1 MNPKP
6 YSSLGPRPRS
16 RRRRVGST
24 ALLSFALIAVM
35 LIAAPIGLAYYLMKG
50 NSKVPRPPLHV
61 ASVRMVNYYPE
72 DAGWTS
78 FWTRFPTRLIN
89 RDFDHARWLGANTVR
104 VFLQPAVFGYPKP
117 RPQMVDRLE
126 ELLQIAQ
133 RHHLHLAV
141 SLFDGFH
148 RYDDVDGSE
157 HWARAI
163 LQTYADDRRIAF
175 VEVKNE
181 VNPADSHAM
190 RWASHMIADVHSFAP
205 LMPLTISAPGK
216 GGADTLALLK
226 RHVGSDDLAFY
237 SFHYYGPAEWAA
249 SELAQAK
256 EVAGASHLLIAETG
270 YATTPENE
278 RTTGLPPYRAAREDW
293 QAHYLSSMAY
303 AARELGLPPPAPW
316 TLDDFEQGA
325 IPSFMP
331 LASRPEQYHYG
342 LFRLGGSPKPAA
354 YVVRKAFIHGQV
366 STDYHEGFE
375 ERLDT
380 PSGPLPLGWR
390 LFAEDGATFAWDD
403 SVAHTGHASAR
414 ISHSDSSPTMV
425 PAFFTTPVDD
435 SIVPRALYTVSAWA
449 RGEDATGDTHISI
462 AWYDADHHYVKQTR
476 SAPLP
481 TGTTG
486 WTQLTVSGR
495 APAGAVCYQIHL
507 KSEGN
512 SGTVWFDDV
521 SAG

>member
-24 ALLSFALIAVM
+24 ALLSFAVIAVM

-50 NSKVPRPPLHV
+50 DDKVPRAPLHV
-61 ASVRMVNYYPE
+61 ASLRMVNYYPE
-72 DAGWTS
+72 NAGWTN
-78 FWTRFPTRLIN
+78 FWKRFPTKVIN
-89 RDFDHARWLGANTVR
+89 RDFGHAHWLGANTVR
-104 VFLQPAVFGYPKP
+104 VFVHPSVFGYPKLH
-117 RPQMVDRLE
+117 PQMVDRLE

-133 RHHLHLAV
+133 RHHLRLAL
-141 SLFDGFH
+141 SLFDGFD

-157 HWARAI
+157 QWARA
-163 LQTYADDRRIAF
+163 LLRPHADDRRVAF

-181 VNPADSHAM
+181 VDPENRHAM
-190 RWASHMIADVHSFAP
+190 RWASYMIADIHSFAP

-226 RHVGSDDLAFY
+226 RQIGSDDLAFY
-237 SFHYYGPAEWAA
+237 SFHYYGSAEWAA
-249 SELAQAK
+249 SEFAQAK
-256 EVAGASHLLIAETG
+256 EITGASRLLIAETG
-270 YATTPENE
+270 YSTSADNE
-278 RTTGLPPYRAAREDW
+278 RATGLPPYREALEDW
-293 QAHYLSSMAY
+293 QAHYFSSMAY
-303 AARELGLPPPAPW
+303 AARSLGLPPPAPW
-316 TLDDFEQGA
+316 TLDDFDQDA

-331 LASRPEQYHYG
+331 LASRPEQHHYG
-342 LFRLGGSPKPAA
+342 LFRVGGSPKPAA
-354 YVVRKAFIHGQV
+354 FVVRKAFINGQI

-375 ERLDT
+375 ERLNT
-380 PSGPLPLGWR
+380 PDGPLPLGWR
-390 LFAEDGATFAWDD
+390 IFAGDGATFAWDD
-403 SVAHTGHASAR
+403 HVAHTGHASAR

-449 RGEDATGDTHISI
+449 RGENATGDTHISI

-481 TGTTG
+481 TGTTD
-486 WTQLTVSGR
+486 WTQLTVAGR
-495 APAGAVCYQIHL
+495 APAGAVGYQIHL
-507 KSEGN
+507 KSASN

-521 SAG
+521 SVG

>member
-1 MNPKP
+1 VNPKP

-50 NSKVPRPPLHV
+50 DDKVPRPPLHV
-61 ASVRMVNYYPE
+61 GSVRMVNYYPE
-72 DAGWTS
+72 NAGWVY
-78 FWTRFPTRLIN
+78 FWQRFPTRIIN
-89 RDFDHARWLGANTVR
+89 RDFNHAHWLGANTVR
-104 VFLQPAVFGYPKP
+104 VFVHPSVFGYPKP
-117 RPQMVDRLE
+117 RPQMIDRLE

-133 RHHLHLAV
+133 RHHLKLAL
-141 SLFDGFH
+141 SLFDGFD

-157 HWARAI
+157 QWARA
-163 LQTYADDRRIAF
+163 LLHNYTDDRRIAY

-181 VNPADSHAM
+181 VDPTNRRATS
-190 RWASHMIADVHSFAP
+190 WASHLISDLHSFAP
-205 LMPLTISAPGK
+205 LMPLTISAPGT

-237 SFHYYGPAEWAA
+237 SFHYYGGTEWAA

-256 EVAGASHLLIAETG
+256 EITGPSHLLIAETG
-270 YATTPENE
+270 YASTPEND
-278 RTTGLPPYRAAREDW
+278 RATGLPPYRAAQEDW
-293 QAHYLSSMAY
+293 QAHYLSTVAY
-303 AARELGLPPPAPW
+303 AARSLGLPPPAPW
-316 TLDDFEQGA
+316 TLDDFEPGA
-325 IPSFMP
+325 IPAAMRLSQ
-331 LASRPEQYHYG
+331 RVEQYHYG
-342 LFRLGGSPKPAA
+342 LFRTGGSPKPAA

-380 PSGPLPLGWR
+380 PNGPLPLGWR
-390 LFAEDGATFAWDD
+390 LFAPSGATFAWDD
-403 SVAHTGHASAR
+403 HVAHTGRASGR

-449 RGEDATGDTHISI
+449 RGENATGDTHISI
-462 AWYDADHHYVKQTR
+462 AWYAADHHYVGQTR

-481 TGTTG
+481 TGTTD

-507 KSEGN
+507 KSADN